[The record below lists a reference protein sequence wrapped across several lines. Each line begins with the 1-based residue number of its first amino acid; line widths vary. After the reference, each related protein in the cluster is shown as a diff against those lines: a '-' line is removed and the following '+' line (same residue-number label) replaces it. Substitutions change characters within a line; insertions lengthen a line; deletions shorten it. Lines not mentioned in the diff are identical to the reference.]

1 MNYHSSIPNLIKAI
15 EQFIPNSERANI
27 ANLANECL
35 EETLN
40 LTVWLNQLTATCPH
54 DLGDAEFIAT
64 NQNYLNL
71 ALTEI
76 GHKAN
81 ELKNNS
87 QLKAKFANRAK
98 LTTIPIDKAKGG
110 VE

>member
-1 MNYHSSIPNLIKAI
+1 MNYHSS
-15 EQFIPNSERANI
+15 
-27 ANLANECL
+27 
-35 EETLN
+35 
-40 LTVWLNQLTATCPH
+40 ATSGH
-54 DLGDAEFIAT
+54 DLESSELIAT

-71 ALTEI
+71 ALVEI
-76 GHKAN
+76 GHKSN